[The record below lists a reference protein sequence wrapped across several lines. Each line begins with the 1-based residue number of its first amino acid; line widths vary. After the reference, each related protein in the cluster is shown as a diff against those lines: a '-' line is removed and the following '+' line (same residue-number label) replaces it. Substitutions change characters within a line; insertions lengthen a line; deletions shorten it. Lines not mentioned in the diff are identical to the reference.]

1 MLKHLSTA
9 VDEEYTSF
17 LLIRWTLWVLVR
29 DSLASQAS
37 MVCSSTLTM
46 HCMQYNYTVI
56 ALLVLCE
63 W

>member
-1 MLKHLSTA
+1 MLKHLSTE

-29 DSLASQAS
+29 DGLASQAS